1 MIRMKTPTKIIFYL
15 ILIVV
20 SVIMVFPFFWMI
32 MTSLKGMDDTFRIPL
47 QIFPTVWRFENY
59 PEAWSKMPFAR
70 FYLNSITVS
79 AALTVGQ
86 ILTCSL
92 AAYAFARLN
101 FKGREKLF
109 LLYLSTIMI
118 PFQSIMVPVFLIVQ
132 KMGMVD
138 TLWALIIP
146 LLFSPYGTFLL
157 RQSFKTVPME
167 LEESIRMDGG
177 TSWTCYRKIIMPL
190 NKPALAAF
198 GTFVFVWS
206 WNNFQWPLL
215 VINKLERSTLPLGI
229 NFFIGQNRTQWNYTM
244 VASTV
249 VLMPLIIVYLFAQKY
264 FVEGITLSGMKG

>member
-1 MIRMKTPTKIIFYL
+1 MIRMKIPTKILFYIVL
-15 ILIVV
+15 VIVSIL
-20 SVIMVFPFFWMI
+20 MVFPFVWMI
-32 MTSLKGMDDTFRIPL
+32 LTSLKSMDDTFHIPI
-47 QIFPTVWRFENY
+47 QMFPSVWHFDNY
-59 PEAWSKMPFAR
+59 AETWVKMPFAN
-70 FYLNSITVS
+70 FYMNSIIVS
-79 AALTVGQ
+79 CSLTVGQ
-86 ILTCSL
+86 SLTCSL
-92 AAYAFARLN
+92 AAYAFARLD
-101 FKGREKLF
+101 FKGREKIF

-118 PFQSIMVPVFLIVQ
+118 PFQAIMVPIFLIVQ
-132 KMGMVD
+132 WLNWID

-157 RQSFKTVPME
+157 RQSFKTVPKE
-167 LEESIRMDGG
+167 LEESIRIDGG

-215 VINKLERSTLPLGI
+215 VINKLQRSTLPLGI

-244 VASTV
+244 AASTI
-249 VLMPLIIVYLFAQKY
+249 VLLPLIVVYLFAQKY